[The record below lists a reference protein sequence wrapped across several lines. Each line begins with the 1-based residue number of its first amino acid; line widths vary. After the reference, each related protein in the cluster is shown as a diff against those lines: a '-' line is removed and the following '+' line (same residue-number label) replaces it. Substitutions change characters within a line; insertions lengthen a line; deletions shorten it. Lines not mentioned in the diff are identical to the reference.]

1 MDTEELESIDSPKM
15 DEISE
20 PNDNIES
27 TSTSPHR
34 EALDDL
40 LGGRAYH
47 FMDGIANAK
56 ALLNG
61 LSDKVE
67 SLKQK
72 SVDIDSN
79 EVLGILSDF
88 YDQSDMLN
96 NEFQRIDNFFDNS
109 LSQKEQNFINKLKL
123 INDSLGDFAEKI
135 NSIKLDKAIKDM
147 SDSVE
152 QSNDVRA
159 NLKQFFV
166 DIAMLIQ
173 NVDENTKKKLST
185 NLNAINELEEDFYKK
200 HEENIHKFLETQSK
214 NLQTQIDTQNETLKN
229 HLESQKGQL
238 DSFISHL
245 NTIKKSIFALMFAA
259 VFIGFLC
266 GAFSFLTFSKYREYK
281 DIESKFNALSEKL
294 NGVKI
299 LKNNNNEILLSVP
312 KNATINSDNKE
323 YIINLG
329 GGK

>member
-1 MDTEELESIDSPKM
+1 MDTEELESIDSPKIE
-15 DEISE
+15 DVNESSDSVESISI
-20 PNDNIES
+20 N
-27 TSTSPHR
+27 PHR

-56 ALLNG
+56 NLLNG

-67 SLKQK
+67 TLKQK
-72 SVDIDSN
+72 SADIDSN
-79 EVLGILSDF
+79 EILGILSDF
-88 YDQSDMLN
+88 TIQSDMLN

-159 NLKQFFV
+159 NLKQFFI
-166 DIAMLIQ
+166 DIGTLIK
-173 NVDENTKKKLST
+173 NVDENTKKKLSA
-185 NLNAINELEEDFYKK
+185 NLSAINTLEKEFYEK
-200 HEENIHKFLETQSK
+200 HEENINKFLETQSK
-214 NLQTQIDTQNETLKN
+214 NLQTQIATQNETLKN

-238 DSFISHL
+238 DSFISYL
-245 NTIKKSIFALMFAA
+245 NTIKKIIFALIFAA
-259 VFIGFLC
+259 AFIGFLC
-266 GAFSFLTFSKYREYK
+266 GAFSLLTFSKYSEYK
-281 DIESKFNALSEKL
+281 EIESKFNALSEKL

-299 LKNNNNEILLSVP
+299 LKNDTNEILLLVP
-312 KNATINSDNKE
+312 KSATINNTSKE

-329 GGK
+329 GAK

>member
-1 MDTEELESIDSPKM
+1 MDTEELESIDSPKIE
-15 DEISE
+15 DVNESSDSVESIS
-20 PNDNIES
+20 I
-27 TSTSPHR
+27 SPHR

-56 ALLNG
+56 NLLNG

-67 SLKQK
+67 TLKQK
-72 SVDIDSN
+72 SADIDSN
-79 EVLGILSDF
+79 EILGILSDF
-88 YDQSDMLN
+88 TIQSDMLN

-159 NLKQFFV
+159 NLKQFFI
-166 DIAMLIQ
+166 DIGTLIK
-173 NVDENTKKKLST
+173 NVDENTKKKLSA
-185 NLNAINELEEDFYKK
+185 NLSAINTLEKEFYEK
-200 HEENIHKFLETQSK
+200 HEENINKFLETQSK
-214 NLQTQIDTQNETLKN
+214 NLQTQIATQNETLKN

-245 NTIKKSIFALMFAA
+245 NTIKKIIFALIFAA
-259 VFIGFLC
+259 AFIGFLC
-266 GAFSFLTFSKYREYK
+266 GAFSLLTFSKYSEYK
-281 DIESKFNALSEKL
+281 EIESKFNALSEKL

-299 LKNNNNEILLSVP
+299 LKNDTNEILLLVP
-312 KNATINSDNKE
+312 KSATINNTSKE

-329 GGK
+329 GAK

>member
-1 MDTEELESIDSPKM
+1 MDTEELESIDSPK
-15 DEISE
+15 
-20 PNDNIES
+20 IEDINES
-27 TSTSPHR
+27 SDSVESIPTSPHR
-34 EALDDL
+34 EALNDL

-56 ALLNG
+56 TLLNG

-67 SLKQK
+67 TLKQK
-72 SVDIDSN
+72 SADIDSN
-79 EVLGILSDF
+79 EILGILSDF
-88 YDQSDMLN
+88 AIQSDMLN

-159 NLKQFFV
+159 NLKQFFI
-166 DIAMLIQ
+166 DIGTLIK
-173 NVDENTKKKLST
+173 NVDENSKKKLSA
-185 NLNAINELEEDFYKK
+185 NLSAINELEEDFYKK
-200 HEENIHKFLETQSK
+200 HEENINKFLKTQSK
-214 NLQTQIDTQNETLKN
+214 NLQTQNETLKN

-245 NTIKKSIFALMFAA
+245 NTIKKFIFALIFAA

-266 GAFSFLTFSKYREYK
+266 GAFSLLTFSKYSEYK
-281 DIESKFNALSEKL
+281 EIESKFNALSEKL

-299 LKNNNNEILLSVP
+299 LKNNTNEILLLVP
-312 KNATINSDNKE
+312 KSATINDNSKE

-329 GGK
+329 GAK